1 MRKTIRRV
9 LSLVVLSVLG
19 AQAALVHP
27 EAQAQAPI
35 AGTES
40 VTAVF
45 SVDSQ
50 IAGYDPSQRS
60 LRFYSWRGD
69 TLRQERSIPIDGS
82 VLGVTSIPNGYAV
95 ATGMGRDNLS
105 APARVEVFTG
115 ADSKGKVVFE
125 RSGERNQINTILWRG
140 GKLWLNF
147 FASKYMTT
155 IGYLT
160 PAQSGDWAFTEIAS
174 VRMGDSLDV
183 VGDLAIVGRSYG
195 DIQAQD
201 GDLLLFKG
209 GERMLLP
216 SYRGVRSTR
225 VVGDAANHRIFI
237 GDGWHM
243 NYGQLAQGRLS
254 VVSKRAEDPRYT
266 LQILDYD
273 PTTTDFRRL
282 IPFRSAGHDY
292 IAAQGSSSIVIYD
305 QVGAAPKKIIYRQ
318 DSQANLMDLAVVQV
332 SPDKALAVVA
342 DQGLRTFEL

>member
-1 MRKTIRRV
+1 MRVAMKRLLPSIAMLALGV
-9 LSLVVLSVLG
+9 QVALVCPEAR
-19 AQAALVHP
+19 AQALVP
-27 EAQAQAPI
+27 
-35 AGTES
+35 GTES

-50 IAGYDPSQRS
+50 IAGYDSSQRS
-60 LRFYSWRGD
+60 LRFYSWRGGA
-69 TLRQERSIPIDGS
+69 LRQERSIPIDGS
-82 VLGVTSIPNGYAV
+82 VLGVTSIPSGYAV

-105 APARVEVFTG
+105 APIRVVVFTG
-115 ADSKGKVVFE
+115 ADSKGRVVFE
-125 RSGERNQINTILWRG
+125 RSGERNQINAILWRD
-140 GKLWLNF
+140 GKLWVNF
-147 FASKYMTT
+147 FTSKYITT
-155 IGYLT
+155 IGYLS
-160 PAQSGDWAFTEIAS
+160 PIQSGEWAFTEIAS

-195 DIQAQD
+195 DIQGQD

-209 GERMLLP
+209 GERTLLP

-254 VVSKRAEDPRYT
+254 VVSKRPEDPRYT

-273 PTTTDFRRL
+273 QTTTDFRRL
-282 IPFRSAGHDY
+282 IPFRSSGHEY
-292 IAAQGSSSIVIYD
+292 IAAQGSSSVVVYD
-305 QVGAAPKKIIYRQ
+305 QLGASPKKVIYRQ
-318 DSQANLMDLAVVQV
+318 DSQVNLMDLAVAQI
-332 SPDKALAVVA
+332 SPDKALAVIV

>member
-1 MRKTIRRV
+1 MR
-9 LSLVVLSVLG
+9 SLLTFITLG
-19 AQAALVHP
+19 ALGVQCTLVQS
-27 EAQAQAPI
+27 EAQVP
-35 AGTES
+35 GTES

-45 SVDSQ
+45 AIDSQ

-60 LRFYSWRGD
+60 LHFYSWRGGS
-69 TLRQERSIPIDGS
+69 LRQERSIPIDGS
-82 VLGVTSIPNGYAV
+82 VSGVTSIPKGYAV

-105 APARVEVFTG
+105 APIRIVVFEG
-115 ADSKGKVVFE
+115 ADAKGRVVFE
-125 RSGERNQINTILWRG
+125 RSGERNQINTILWRD
-140 GKLWLNF
+140 GKLWINF
-147 FASKYMTT
+147 FISKYITT

-160 PAQSGDWAFTEIAS
+160 PNQSGEWAFTEIAS

-195 DIQAQD
+195 DIQGQD

-209 GERMLLP
+209 GERTLLP

-225 VVGDAANHRIFI
+225 VVGDAVNHRIFI

-254 VVSKRAEDPRYT
+254 VVSKRAEDSRYT

-273 PTTTDFRRL
+273 PATTDFRRL
-282 IPFRSAGHDY
+282 IPFRSLGHDY
-292 IAAQGSSSIVIYD
+292 IAAQGSSSVVMYD
-305 QVGAAPKKIIYRQ
+305 QLGVSPKKVIYRQ
-318 DSQANLMDLAVVQV
+318 DSQTNLMDLAVVQI
-332 SPDKALAVVA
+332 SPDKALAVIA

>member
-1 MRKTIRRV
+1 MV
-9 LSLVVLSVLG
+9 VLVVQV
-19 AQAALVHP
+19 ALVQP
-27 EAQAQAPI
+27 EAQAQIP
-35 AGTES
+35 GTES

-50 IAGYDPSQRS
+50 IAGYDPSQRT
-60 LRFYSWRGD
+60 LRFYSWKSG

-82 VLGVTSIPNGYAV
+82 VLGVASIPNGYAV

-105 APARVEVFTG
+105 APIRVVVFTG
-115 ADSKGKVVFE
+115 SDSKGRVVFE

-140 GKLWLNF
+140 GKLWVNF
-147 FASKYMTT
+147 FTSKYITT

-160 PAQSGDWAFTEIAS
+160 PTHSAEWVFTEIAS

-195 DIQAQD
+195 DIQGQD

-209 GERMLLP
+209 GERTLLP

-225 VVGDAANHRIFI
+225 VVGDVANHRIFI

-254 VVSKRAEDPRYT
+254 VVSKRAEDARYT

-282 IPFRSAGHDY
+282 IPFRSSGHDY
-292 IAAQGSSSIVIYD
+292 IAAQGSSSVIVYDQLGASPKKVIYH
-305 QVGAAPKKIIYRQ
+305 Q
-318 DSQANLMDLAVVQV
+318 DSQTNLMDLAVVQV
-332 SPDKALAVVA
+332 SPDKALAVIA